1 MTIFFS
7 FLQFFGLS
15 SNILQSFI
23 QREWLSFRYLF
34 AYVVVFMFLELRF
47 EISRRIFSRKS
58 NRSESCVDQPH
69 DSKKNKDKSLNQ
81 STNYRNDLVVLP
93 SDFRQGT
100 SINLDSVRAEQRD
113 PVNQLDLMESK
124 ATPGQFFRGTRQGV
138 ERCIKSNDKLR
149 QGVER
154 CIKSND
160 KLRQEIRQE
169 NEELRQEVGRCT
181 NSIKELRQEN
191 EELRQEVGRCTN
203 SIKELRQ
210 ENEELRQEVGRCTNS
225 NEEHRQEVERLTFYV
240 KLNAESSRKINFDS
254 ENVVTNS
261 PAEPVSEPQD
271 SCSAQPTNAH
281 DEKTLEKHDNSKE
294 EPSNLLREIINHFNS
309 PISDYFRENVNLFT
323 PLENLKTNGTPSLTE
338 TKLSEATVLLFV
350 DGNVKRIIPNIT
362 NENFS
367 TIIRNF
373 GRSNNIFKIVNPP
386 SPSVKPAYKL
396 LEAGTVVQ
404 KDNGFEVETVGR
416 ISC

>member
-149 QGVER
+149 Q
-154 CIKSND
+154 
-160 KLRQEIRQE
+160 EI
-169 NEELRQEVGRCT
+169 
-181 NSIKELRQEN
+181 RQEN